1 MKEKRMKTARKM
13 AFVAFCLLTGAFPDS
28 VLGAVQKP
36 WTHLNFQNDPD
47 DFQFAIVPD
56 RCGGDYRGAFT
67 NALEKVNRMHPEFV
81 ITVGDLV
88 EGMSM
93 QDVNARRTVT
103 EVQRQQNAELTNM
116 TAKVKAPFF
125 TVVGNHDISRSRPYP
140 PCFARSNEESSSV
153 WKEFYG
159 DDTYYSFVYKR
170 VLFVC
175 LNTMEGRG
183 AGKKQVGITDRQY
196 AWFKKTLDENA
207 DVRWT
212 CVFMHQPGEWLT
224 DAWLKFEKEE
234 LIKRKYT
241 VFAGDWHT
249 YVHAKRHGRDYYVL
263 SVAGGGSCMNAT
275 LSNEMRT
282 QLKGPAYGEMDHIT
296 WVTMT
301 PHGPDVMN
309 LLLEGMLPGDYLNQK
324 TTLNEKYADV
334 LDYPA
339 DGETVARLSELKRKK
354 AAETNASTVKASSFG
369 WNTEDSTA
377 ALQAAIDSGARKV
390 IVDWRDEGDWVV
402 SSVVLRKSNQ
412 EIAIADGVTIRG
424 KADST
429 ADALLTIPQG
439 VTNVFLHGIVT
450 AAVAVEEGN
459 CKPAIQILGGENVT
473 VRDLTIVSD
482 GCDGIKSSNAVK
494 NLQIDS
500 ITYKKPLD
508 WPKR

>member
-1 MKEKRMKTARKM
+1 
-13 AFVAFCLLTGAFPDS
+13 
-28 VLGAVQKP
+28 
-36 WTHLNFQNDPD
+36 
-47 DFQFAIVPD
+47 
-56 RCGGDYRGAFT
+56 
-67 NALEKVNRMHPEFV
+67 
-81 ITVGDLV
+81 
-88 EGMSM
+88 
-93 QDVNARRTVT
+93 
-103 EVQRQQNAELTNM
+103 
-116 TAKVKAPFF
+116 
-125 TVVGNHDISRSRPYP
+125 
-140 PCFARSNEESSSV
+140 
-153 WKEFYG
+153 
-159 DDTYYSFVYKR
+159 
-170 VLFVC
+170 
-175 LNTMEGRG
+175 
-183 AGKKQVGITDRQY
+183 
-196 AWFKKTLDENA
+196 
-207 DVRWT
+207 
-212 CVFMHQPGEWLT
+212 
-224 DAWLKFEKEE
+224 
-234 LIKRKYT
+234 
-241 VFAGDWHT
+241 
-249 YVHAKRHGRDYYVL
+249 
-263 SVAGGGSCMNAT
+263 MNAS

-301 PHGPDVMN
+301 PNGPDVMN

-354 AAETNASTVKASSFG
+354 AAESNASTVKASSFG

-508 WPKR
+508 WPKRKLCR